1 MCRSSKIRFRFIY
14 TIWFTLVIAILFLA
28 LFWLLGYP
36 AHFENID
43 YAQVSQIVQLIVETD
58 VSMIAFTGII
68 ANVILTHFIRKEE
81 LSDMVVIYGS
91 KKKEKKGQNYSYI
104 RDKLINFITFTIFLF
119 FCSIF
124 ISFYTITVK
133 SFVGIYLIFSL
144 TFLLTGFIELIVLI
158 YFSLHPFT

>member
-1 MCRSSKIRFRFIY
+1 MYQSSKIRFRFIY
-14 TIWFTLVIAILFLA
+14 TIWFTLVIAILFLV

-81 LSDMVVIYGS
+81 LSDMAVICGS
-91 KKKEKKGQNYSYI
+91 KKKEKKVKIIHI

-119 FCSIF
+119 FCSIL
-124 ISFYTITVK
+124 ISFYAITVK

-144 TFLLTGFIELIVLI
+144 TFLLTGFVELIVSI
-158 YFSLHPFT
+158 YFSLHPST